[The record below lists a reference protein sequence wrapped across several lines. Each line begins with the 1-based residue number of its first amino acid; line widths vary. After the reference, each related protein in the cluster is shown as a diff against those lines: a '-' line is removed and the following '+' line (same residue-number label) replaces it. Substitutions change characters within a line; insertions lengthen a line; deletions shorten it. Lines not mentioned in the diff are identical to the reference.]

1 MKWVDSCQDYELH
14 TLLSNKALCLTS
26 GAFPAMRLLPAPAA
40 CSSYL
45 LTVCLFIRCATLSHT
60 TTSVLN
66 FCEFI
71 SAISFIAVS
80 LTNTSTYLFRCY
92 SLVLVPALVER

>member
-1 MKWVDSCQDYELH
+1 MKWVDSCQEYELH
-14 TLLSNKALCLTS
+14 PLLSNKALCLTS
-26 GAFPAMRLLPAPAA
+26 GAFPAMRLLPASAA

-45 LTVCLFIRCATLSHT
+45 LSVCLFIRCATLSHT

-80 LTNTSTYLFRCY
+80 LNTSTYLLMCY
-92 SLVLVPALVER
+92 SLIFVPALVER